1 MRKLRTCSINNRRYL
16 GNKFKLLSFIKNVVN
31 ENCSN
36 INSFAD
42 IFSGTGAVASAFLD
56 KVIIT
61 NDLMYSN
68 YLSNFAWFSAE
79 SFDEHLIKE
88 ILVYYNSVETKEKN
102 YMKILV
108 WKK

>member
-79 SFDEHLIKE
+79 AFDEHLIKE